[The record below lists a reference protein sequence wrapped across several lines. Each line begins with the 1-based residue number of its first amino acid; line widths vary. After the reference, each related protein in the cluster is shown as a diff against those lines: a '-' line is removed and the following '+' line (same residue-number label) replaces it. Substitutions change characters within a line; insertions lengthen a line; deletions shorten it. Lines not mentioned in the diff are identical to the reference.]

1 MSTPFLF
8 IHRVLTENVV
18 EVKSAIDSLLEVL
31 THFVDMTADISTV
44 EENEYTDIKVVIHI
58 KGVK

>member
-8 IHRVLTENVV
+8 IHRVLTENAI

-31 THFVDMTADISTV
+31 THFVDMTADITTSI
-44 EENEYTDIKVVIHI
+44 ENEYTDIKVVIHV